1 MYELSAYCSFETERE
16 KDTLGLV
23 IGKNVVK
30 DCVRAVLIHTTSN
43 HFYSDS
49 KVQFQILIQ
58 PRLRRRSDR
67 VVAAAASSASSTPA
81 QAASVEGSAPSS
93 PAPSSTA
100 EGDMEDEKALKKSLL
115 VLWNDIDQHRFA
127 NNFHKPPANSDDVL
141 K

>member
-1 MYELSAYCSFETERE
+1 MSVSSSFEEKER
-16 KDTLGLV
+16 D
-23 IGKNVVK
+23 
-30 DCVRAVLIHTTSN
+30 
-43 HFYSDS
+43 HFC
-49 KVQFQILIQ
+49 ILIQ

-67 VVAAAASSASSTPA
+67 VVAATVSAYATTPA
-81 QAASVEGSAPSS
+81 AAEGSAPSS

-100 EGDMEDEKALKKSLL
+100 TGGGGEGDMEDERALKKSLL

>member
-1 MYELSAYCSFETERE
+1 MQ
-16 KDTLGLV
+16 
-23 IGKNVVK
+23 
-30 DCVRAVLIHTTSN
+30 HPTT
-43 HFYSDS
+43 FIRTADYI
-49 KVQFQILIQ
+49 QFQIPIK